1 MATQQ
6 LPSGP
11 EKDKAVKE
19 LVDALTEDLDN
30 EQFLPDDRALAL
42 EKLKIYTRDPRNA
55 NALYT
60 EEGIH
65 MVLRHAYDSS
75 STKTSHAAM
84 RVLANAMLLV
94 PLTRKIF
101 VEKKFAPRACQ
112 KLESEDFDGEFLI
125 SRVLLISTYDPNLDL
140 DDLLDNWNLAD
151 RIINNLARHAK
162 KMDSKHVNS
171 DPMQDMALVET
182 LKLVFNVTHHRPEKA
197 SLFTPVIPHLAAL
210 LFKDDVSPTAPLGP
224 PVGFIIN
231 GFLNLDISEPR
242 SQEFIHPEEDP
253 EKVVVRLISILDV
266 AIRNTP
272 DSELDAS
279 VSPLIGLIRTIHEHA
294 PDSSKSLIREKL
306 LPTNEDR
313 KDVLG
318 KGDNLSAKLLK
329 NYNNALAP
337 NTRNMIQ
344 HLFFDLSEKDASK
357 FVENVG
363 YGLASGFL
371 FQNNIPVPASVS
383 GDDGEAASS
392 KKPVN
397 PITGQFV
404 EDEKPVDMPEMTEEE
419 KEREAERLFVLFE
432 RLKATGVVDIQ
443 NPVEAAAREGHYRKL
458 KEDEV
463 EEIE

>member
-1 MATQQ
+1 M
-6 LPSGP
+6 LRP
-11 EKDKAVKE
+11 
-19 LVDALTEDLDN
+19 DA
-30 EQFLPDDRALAL
+30 DRALAL

-60 EEGIH
+60 EEVRIYCPEQGKSLHVMSLLTIDLLQGIH
-65 MVLRHAYDSS
+65 MVLRHAYDSP

-112 KLESEDFDGEFLI
+112 KLEGEDFDGEFLN

-140 DDLLDNWNLAD
+140 NDLLDNWNLAD
-151 RIINNLARHAK
+151 RIIDNLARHAK
-162 KMDSKHVNS
+162 KMDSKQVNG
-171 DPMQDMALVET
+171 DPMQDMALIET

-197 SLFTPVIPHLAAL
+197 SLFTPAIPHLAAL
-210 LFKDDVSPTAPLGP
+210 LFKDDVSRTAPLNP

-231 GFLNLDISEPR
+231 GFLNLDISEPK

-253 EKVVVRLISILDV
+253 EKVVVRLIAILDA
-266 AIRNTP
+266 AIRTTP
-272 DSELDAS
+272 DNELDAS
-279 VSPLIGLIRTIHEHA
+279 VSPLIGLIKTIHEHA

-306 LPTNEDR
+306 IPTDEDR

-383 GDDGEAASS
+383 GENDEATSS

-397 PITGQFV
+397 PITGQFI

-432 RLKATGVVDIQ
+432 R
-443 NPVEAAAREGHYRKL
+443 
-458 KEDEV
+458 
-463 EEIE
+463 

>member
-1 MATQQ
+1 
-6 LPSGP
+6 
-11 EKDKAVKE
+11 
-19 LVDALTEDLDN
+19 
-30 EQFLPDDRALAL
+30 
-42 EKLKIYTRDPRNA
+42 
-55 NALYT
+55 
-60 EEGIH
+60 
-65 MVLRHAYDSS
+65 
-75 STKTSHAAM
+75 
-84 RVLANAMLLV
+84 MLLV

-101 VEKKFAPRACQ
+101 VERKFAPRACQ
-112 KLESEDFDGEFLI
+112 KLESEDFDGEFLN

-151 RIINNLARHAK
+151 RIIDNLARHAK
-162 KMDSKHVNS
+162 KMDSKQVNS

-182 LKLVFNVTHHRPEKA
+182 LKLVFNVTHHRPGKA
-197 SLFTPVIPHLAAL
+197 SLFTPAIPHLATL
-210 LFKDDVSPTAPLGP
+210 LFKDDVSRTAPLGP

-231 GFLNLDISEPR
+231 GFLNLDISEPK

-253 EKVVVRLISILDV
+253 EKVVVRLIAILDA
-266 AIRNTP
+266 AIRTTP
-272 DSELDAS
+272 DNELDAS
-279 VSPLIGLIRTIHEHA
+279 VSPLIGLIRTIHAHA

-306 LPTNEDR
+306 LPTDEDR

-383 GDDGEAASS
+383 GDNDEAASS

-397 PITGQFV
+397 PITGQFI

-432 RLKATGVVDIQ
+432 R
-443 NPVEAAAREGHYRKL
+443 
-458 KEDEV
+458 
-463 EEIE
+463 